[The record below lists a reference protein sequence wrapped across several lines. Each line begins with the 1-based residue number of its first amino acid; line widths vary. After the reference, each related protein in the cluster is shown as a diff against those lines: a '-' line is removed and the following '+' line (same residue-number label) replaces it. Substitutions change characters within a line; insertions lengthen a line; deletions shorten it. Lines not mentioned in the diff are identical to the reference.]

1 VTGGQST
8 TRYTLSI
15 PQFSHF
21 VKKILT
27 LQQNYTKIRST
38 LFGKKGTIGE
48 SVWFCSREK
57 SRFSKGFKTTQTIK
71 TLKIT
76 IKAILA

>member
-1 VTGGQST
+1 MATYQQSI
-8 TRYTLSI
+8 SI

-38 LFGKKGTIGE
+38 LLGKKGIIGG
-48 SVWFCSREK
+48 SAWFCSREK
-57 SRFSKGFKTTQTIK
+57 SRFSKGFKTT
-71 TLKIT
+71 
-76 IKAILA
+76 

>member
-1 VTGGQST
+1 MATYQQSI
-8 TRYTLSI
+8 SI

-21 VKKILT
+21 VKKNLT

-38 LFGKKGTIGE
+38 LFGKKGIIGE

>member
-1 VTGGQST
+1 MATYQQSI
-8 TRYTLSI
+8 SVA
-15 PQFSHF
+15 QFSHF
-21 VKKILT
+21 VKKIFT

-38 LFGKKGTIGE
+38 LFGKKGIIGE

>member
-1 VTGGQST
+1 MATYQQSI
-8 TRYTLSI
+8 SVA
-15 PQFSHF
+15 QFSHF
-21 VKKILT
+21 VKKNLT

-38 LFGKKGTIGE
+38 LFGKKGIIGE

>member
-1 VTGGQST
+1 MATYQQSI
-8 TRYTLSI
+8 SVA
-15 PQFSHF
+15 QFSHF
-21 VKKILT
+21 VKKNLT

-38 LFGKKGTIGE
+38 LFGKKGIIGE

-71 TLKIT
+71 NLKIT
-76 IKAILA
+76 TKPMIA

>member
-1 VTGGQST
+1 MATYQQSI
-8 TRYTLSI
+8 SI

-38 LFGKKGTIGE
+38 LFGKKGIIGE

-71 TLKIT
+71 TLKIK
-76 IKAILA
+76 IKAIIA

>member
-1 VTGGQST
+1 MATYQQSIS
-8 TRYTLSI
+8 L

-38 LFGKKGTIGE
+38 LFGKKGIIGE

-76 IKAILA
+76 IEAIIA

>member
-1 VTGGQST
+1 MATYQQSI
-8 TRYTLSI
+8 SVA
-15 PQFSHF
+15 QFSHF
-21 VKKILT
+21 VKKNLT

-38 LFGKKGTIGE
+38 LFGKKGIIGE

-76 IKAILA
+76 MKAILA

>member
-1 VTGGQST
+1 MATYQQSI
-8 TRYTLSI
+8 SI

-21 VKKILT
+21 VKKNLT

-38 LFGKKGTIGE
+38 LFGKKGKIGGT
-48 SVWFCSREK
+48 VWFCPREK
-57 SRFSKGFKTTQTIK
+57 SRFNKGFKTTQIIK

-76 IKAILA
+76 IRGIIA

>member
-1 VTGGQST
+1 MATDQQSI
-8 TRYTLSI
+8 SVA
-15 PQFSHF
+15 QFSHF

-38 LFGKKGTIGE
+38 LFGKKGIIGE

>member
-1 VTGGQST
+1 MATYQQSIS
-8 TRYTLSI
+8 L

-38 LFGKKGTIGE
+38 LLGKKGIIGE

-76 IKAILA
+76 IEAIIA

>member
-1 VTGGQST
+1 M
-8 TRYTLSI
+8 L
-15 PQFSHF
+15 
-21 VKKILT
+21 
-27 LQQNYTKIRST
+27 
-38 LFGKKGTIGE
+38 GKKGIIGE

-76 IKAILA
+76 IKTIIA